1 MKRAK
6 TYVKKGLIVA
16 LGCAISVFGL
26 VLAIRAG
33 FGASTFTTMLDGV
46 AHTLSITMGQASWI
60 INAAIFLFCI
70 FYDRRQVHIGTVI
83 VLILTGI
90 FIDYFTSIL
99 VYPQSRV
106 LCFLLMLLGIVIMGF
121 GAAVQAFAE
130 FGRGAYEA
138 FTFAFVDK
146 NGWQVR
152 RVRIIL
158 DIIMVVIGVLLG
170 GKAGLCTVA
179 TIPICGPVIQ
189 VSLKWLNKRFP
200 NFHKNNPET

>member
-1 MKRAK
+1 MKTFLTK
-6 TYVKKGLIVA
+6 SFTVA
-16 LGCAISVFGL
+16 IGCVISVFGL
-26 VLAIRAG
+26 MLAVCAG

-60 INAAIFLFCI
+60 VNAAIFLFCL
-70 FYDRRQVHIGTVI
+70 FYDRRQVNVGTVI
-83 VLILTGI
+83 VLILTG
-90 FIDYFTSIL
+90 FCIDFFSAIL
-99 VYPQSRV
+99 VYPASRV
-106 LCFLLMLLGIVIMGF
+106 LCFFIMLLGIVIMGF

-152 RVRIIL
+152 KVRIIL

-179 TIPICGPVIQ
+179 TIPICGPVMQ
-189 VSLKWLNKRFP
+189 VSLKWLRKRFP
-200 NFHKNNPET
+200 NFCKN